1 MKAVYYDEP
10 RRWRLADLP
19 DPEPGRHDVRLRVR
33 AAGMCG
39 TDVHLHDG
47 EFGHVYPLVP
57 GHEIVGEIDRV
68 GDDVTDRQAGQLIAL
83 DNMISC
89 GMCDMCRRAR
99 PAYCRT
105 LRAMGVFEAGGF
117 AEYLIA
123 PAAKCH
129 PVDDLGPDVAVLA
142 EPTACAMHGL
152 DILGLSPGSDVLV
165 IGAGPTGLLL
175 TQLLL
180 HTGAARVTV
189 AAPTPFKLAL
199 AKGYGAHPVHITRGA
214 SADTLASLRQTAPD
228 GFDVVVDATGSTDVL
243 ALCLPLTAVGGTMLV
258 YGVTAE
264 DAQWPISPY
273 DVFRREITI
282 KGSFSQSYSFDRALR
297 MLRSG
302 RLDTTGIVTH
312 HFALD
317 EYGAA
322 LDAVRNDPS
331 CLKAVL
337 RP

>member
-10 RRWRLADLP
+10 RRWRLAELP
-19 DPEPGRHDVRLRVR
+19 DPEPGPHDVRLRVR

-39 TDVHLHDG
+39 TDVHLHEG

-57 GHEIVGEIDRV
+57 GHEIVGEIDKV
-68 GDDVTDRQAGQLIAL
+68 GDEVTDRQPGQLIAL
-83 DNMISC
+83 DNMIAC
-89 GMCDMCRRAR
+89 GLCDMCRRAR
-99 PAYCRT
+99 PAHCRS

-123 PAAKCH
+123 PAGKCH
-129 PVDDLGPDVAVLA
+129 PVDDLGADVAVLT

-152 DILGLSPGSDVLV
+152 DILDPTPGSDVL
-165 IGAGPTGLLL
+165 IMGAGPTGLLL

-199 AKGYGAHPVHITRGA
+199 AAGYGAQPVPIERGA
-214 SADTLASLRQTAPD
+214 TVETLATLHQIAPD
-228 GFDVVVDATGSTDVL
+228 GFDVVVDATGSTDIL
-243 ALCLPLTAVGGTMLV
+243 ALCPPLTAVGGTVLV

-264 DAQWPISPY
+264 DAKWPISPY

-282 KGSFSQSYSFDRALR
+282 KGSFSQAYSFDRALR
-297 MLRSG
+297 VLRSG
-302 RLDTTGIVTH
+302 RLDTAGIVTH
-312 HFALD
+312 HFGLN
-317 EYGAA
+317 EYEAA